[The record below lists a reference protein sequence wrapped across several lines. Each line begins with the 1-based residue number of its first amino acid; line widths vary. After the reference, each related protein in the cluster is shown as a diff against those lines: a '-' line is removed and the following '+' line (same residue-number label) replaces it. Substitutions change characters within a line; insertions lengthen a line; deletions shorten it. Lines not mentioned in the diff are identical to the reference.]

1 MLKRL
6 IVLAVAICVALS
18 LTIVVIM
25 KAHPNPV
32 KDLQENPFDVYN
44 EASLNDIMTTLC
56 DEVTWKKVES
66 NHKDRIYLVNVEG
79 KLKDIG
85 IPYLDGY
92 TGAPIGF
99 DVEVRYNDDNVIKE
113 STIRRVYFENKELDL
128 QYDMDWTLQLIYSAY
143 KFVETGFSGFFPNE
157 VMK

>member
-6 IVLAVAICVALS
+6 IVLAVALCVALS
-18 LTIVVIM
+18 LTIVVIT

-66 NHKDRIYLVNVEG
+66 NHKDRIYLVNIEG
-79 KLKDIG
+79 KLKDIN
-85 IPYLDGY
+85 IPYLDAYG
-92 TGAPIGF
+92 GSPIGF
-99 DVEVRYNDDNVIKE
+99 DVEVRYNDNNVIEE
-113 STIRRVYFENKELDL
+113 STIKRVYFENKELDI
-128 QYDMDWTLQLIYSAY
+128 QYDMDWALQLIYSAY
-143 KFVETGFSGFFPNE
+143 KFVETGFSGFFPAE
-157 VMK
+157 TMK